1 MFRSVLGP
9 NLHRRLST
17 AVNATGLSE
26 MPKSVFQLSSSDL
39 VRVGLGFAGIYL
51 SGFGLLY
58 WEIRSVDAKS
68 DAKISELR
76 AHVDAQ
82 IGEMRIQ
89 IDQLRDRID
98 SQFKEV
104 NQTLM
109 QFALNRGQLQA
120 GGAPPSNGASKSS
133 Y

>member
-1 MFRSVLGP
+1 
-9 NLHRRLST
+9 
-17 AVNATGLSE
+17 

-98 SQFKEV
+98 QLRDRIDSQFKEV